1 MNRTELERA
10 ELVAA
15 RELDRVLLPTGRELA
30 GPQDEPEAYV
40 KLLARV
46 LVESNQRGA
55 AEVPIDLALP
65 LGVAV
70 DRMRDAGLGLDQLLE
85 LSLAVIA
92 AVGDELQLPGVRRLG
107 RTLVLVLVRAFLDA
121 ELADHEEQQQE
132 LRSLIGITRAINRTL
147 DPIQVAETGMRETVR
162 AMRVDLGAIWL
173 APGGTGSL
181 VLAHSIG
188 MPDPVKENLR
198 SIENMGTQGVAAA
211 LGGSALVVPLRDR
224 RGQVGLLAVGSRRQ
238 RSFDESEV
246 GFVNV
251 VADHLAAALDHAFEH
266 RREAHT
272 DYLTGLANRAEFESS
287 VRRELAAAHR
297 RGRTLSLMAMDLD
310 QLKKINDT
318 QGHHAG
324 DDAIRAVA
332 AVIRKA
338 VRTSDISS
346 RLGGDEFGVAMP
358 DAGLA
363 QAGEVVAR
371 IQGMLREHNALT
383 RQPIELELS
392 FGLAEWQPGQNYD
405 TLFQIADRNLY
416 RDKRRHNARRAR
428 AAGAAGRL
436 GGSKPSSPSSSLPAT
451 HST

>member
-15 RELDRVLLPTGRELA
+15 RELDRVLLHNLRDLA
-30 GPQDEPEAYV
+30 GPPEEPAAYV
-40 KLLARV
+40 TLLARV
-46 LVESNQRGA
+46 LVESDQRGA
-55 AEVPIDLALP
+55 EEVPIDLALP

-70 DRMRDAGLGLDQLLE
+70 YRMRDSGLGLDQLLE

-92 AVGDELQLPGVRRLG
+92 AVGDELSLPGVRRLG

-147 DPIQVAETGMRETVR
+147 DPSQVAETGMRETVR
-162 AMRVDLGAIWL
+162 AMRADLGAIWL
-173 APGGTGSL
+173 ASGGAGSL
-181 VLAHSIG
+181 VLAHSVG
-188 MPDPVKENLR
+188 VPDSVKENLR
-198 SIENMGTQGVAAA
+198 SVDALGRDGVAAA
-211 LGGSALVVPLRDR
+211 LGGGALVVPLRDA
-224 RGQVGLLAVGSRRQ
+224 RGQVGLLAVGSRRE
-238 RSFDESEV
+238 RLFDESEV
-246 GFVNV
+246 GFLNV

-272 DYLTGLANRAEFESS
+272 DYLTGLANRSEFESS
-287 VRRELAAAHR
+287 VRRELAAAQR
-297 RGRTLSLMAMDLD
+297 RGRPLSMMAMDLD

-324 DDAIRAVA
+324 DEAIRAVA
-332 AVIRKA
+332 GVIRKA

-371 IQGMLREHNALT
+371 IQGLLREHNAVT
-383 RQPIELELS
+383 RQPIDLELS
-392 FGLAEWQPGQNYD
+392 FGVAEWQPGQGYD
-405 TLFQIADRNLY
+405 ALFQLADRNLY

-428 AAGAAGRL
+428 AAAGRL
-436 GGSKPSSPSSSLPAT
+436 GGSKPPSPSSSLPAKHLT
-451 HST
+451 